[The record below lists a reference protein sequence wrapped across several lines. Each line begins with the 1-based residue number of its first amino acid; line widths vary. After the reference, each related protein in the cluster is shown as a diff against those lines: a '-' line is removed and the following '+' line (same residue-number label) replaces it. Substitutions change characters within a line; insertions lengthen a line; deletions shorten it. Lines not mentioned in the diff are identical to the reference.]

1 MQAQRDVGRLGH
13 GKIGVNNKRRIVAGL
28 EKGRLKRSVA
38 GFAKTNKVS
47 FAKTSTA
54 GFSETHYARFQTTLK
69 EKWYVKQKKFSILFK
84 FYKKQNKNR
93 PMYKFSIQ
101 TV

>member
-1 MQAQRDVGRLGH
+1 
-13 GKIGVNNKRRIVAGL
+13 VNNKRRIVAGL
-28 EKGRLKRSVA
+28 EKGRLKTSVA

-54 GFSETHYARFQTTLK
+54 GFQTTLK
-69 EKWYVKQKKFSILFK
+69 EKWYVKQKKFSILFL

-93 PMYKFSIQ
+93 PMYRFSIQ

>member
-47 FAKTSTA
+47 F
-54 GFSETHYARFQTTLK
+54 QTTLK
-69 EKWYVKQKKFSILFK
+69 EKWYINRKNFLFYLNFIK
-84 FYKKQNKNR
+84 NKI
-93 PMYKFSIQ
+93 K
-101 TV
+101 TD

>member
-38 GFAKTNKVS
+38 GVAK
-47 FAKTSTA
+47 
-54 GFSETHYARFQTTLK
+54 THYARFQTTLK
-69 EKWYVKQKKFSILFK
+69 EK
-84 FYKKQNKNR
+84 
-93 PMYKFSIQ
+93 
-101 TV
+101 

>member
-28 EKGRLKRSVA
+28 EKGRLKTSEA

-47 FAKTSTA
+47 FAKTSEA
-54 GFSETHYARFQTTLK
+54 EFQTTLK
-69 EKWYVKQKKFSILFK
+69 EKWYVKQKKFFILFK

>member
-1 MQAQRDVGRLGH
+1 MQAQGDVGRLGH

-28 EKGRLKRSVA
+28 EKGRLKRSEA
-38 GFAKTNKVS
+38 GLAKTNKVS
-47 FAKTSTA
+47 FAKTGTA
-54 GFSETHYARFQTTLK
+54 GFQTTLK
-69 EKWYVKQKKFSILFK
+69 EKWYVKKIKFSILFK

>member
-28 EKGRLKRSVA
+28 EKGRLKRSSA
-38 GFAKTNKVS
+38 S

-54 GFSETHYARFQTTLK
+54 GFQTTLK
-69 EKWYVKQKKFSILFK
+69 EKWYVKQKKFSIVFK